1 MANILQIHQK
11 SFLNNNFFYK
21 TLYSSRNINDYDESF
36 FNHDI
41 KLTED
46 QKDLCEGNL
55 TFKECASH

>member
-1 MANILQIHQK
+1 MANILQIDQK

-21 TLYSSRNINDYDESF
+21 TLCSSRNINDYDESF

-46 QKDLCEGNL
+46 QKDLCE
-55 TFKECASH
+55 